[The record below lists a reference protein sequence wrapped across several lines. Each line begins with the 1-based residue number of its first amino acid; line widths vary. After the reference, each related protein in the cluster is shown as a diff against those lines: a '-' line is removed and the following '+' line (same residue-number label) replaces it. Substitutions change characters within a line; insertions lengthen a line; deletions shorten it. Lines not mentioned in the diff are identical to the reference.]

1 MPATAGLL
9 AIVALLL
16 ASLACGDEPTMDHTK
31 KMGALREQVRTRTA
45 SLLEAL
51 ARLGFTAVFA
61 NGEYYSCSADEAD
74 SLVKRHEWSYR
85 ASGRVELSPAGATDR
100 TGTVA
105 TVLEN
110 QSWSLTRAGVLNN
123 GRRGVAAELHDL
135 KLGAGVY
142 EELPGEPLLIS
153 VSGPCACG
161 EQGADRH
168 RRVGAED
175 IEVPRSG

>member
-1 MPATAGLL
+1 M
-9 AIVALLL
+9 
-16 ASLACGDEPTMDHTK
+16 
-31 KMGALREQVRTRTA
+31 
-45 SLLEAL
+45 
-51 ARLGFTAVFA
+51 
-61 NGEYYSCSADEAD
+61 
-74 SLVKRHEWSYR
+74 
-85 ASGRVELSPAGATDR
+85 
-100 TGTVA
+100 
-105 TVLEN
+105 
-110 QSWSLTRAGVLNN
+110 LNN

-153 VSGPCACG
+153 VSGPCIRVG